1 MTDRYAIEFY
11 NAAEDL
17 LSRNIAAGRGEKVA
31 IIDASG
37 HHSYATLAERAG
49 QVASMLVARGLG
61 REDRLALVM
70 LDSVD
75 LVACF
80 LGAIKAGVIP
90 VPLNTRLAPRDY
102 AYILQDCGA
111 SGLIVSAPLLDTVL
125 GTGPVPGMVLVDGG
139 ATGCHPSLAD
149 SLTGQP
155 ANHATA
161 STRADDM
168 CFWLYTSGTTGAPKG
183 VVHLHSHLVAT
194 AELYAVRILGLGE
207 DDVVY
212 SAAKLFFAYGLGN
225 SLTFPMTVGATTVLL
240 AGPPEPAAVCDILER
255 ERPTVFFGVPTLYAM
270 LLASGKLPAPDAHNL
285 RVCVSAGEPLP
296 ADLLNRWNAQV
307 GTTILD
313 GLGTTEMLHIFI
325 SNRLD
330 SVTPGTT
337 GQAVPGYRV
346 RLLDENDA
354 PCAPGEMG
362 VLEVSGPTA
371 ALMYWNQRE
380 KTKET
385 FRGLWT
391 RTGDN
396 YIMDASGVLTY
407 CGRNDDML
415 KVGGIYVSPFEVE
428 AALAEHGSV
437 LEAAVVGH
445 PDKDQLIK
453 PKAFVMLQAGVAGT
467 DALAE
472 ELKRH
477 VRTSLAE
484 YKYPRWIEFVDD
496 LPRTATGK
504 IQRFRLRAAE

>member
-17 LSRNIAAGRGEKVA
+17 LSRNLAAGRGEKVA

-37 HHSYATLAERAG
+37 RHSYATLAERAG

-102 AYILQDCGA
+102 AYILEDCGA

-139 ATGCHPSLAD
+139 ATAGHPSLAD
-149 SLTGQP
+149 SLAGQP
-155 ANHATA
+155 ADHATA

-385 FRGLWT
+385 FRGPWT

-396 YIMDASGVLTY
+396 YIMDASG
-407 CGRNDDML
+407 G
-415 KVGGIYVSPFEVE
+415 
-428 AALAEHGSV
+428 A
-437 LEAAVVGH
+437 
-445 PDKDQLIK
+445 
-453 PKAFVMLQAGVAGT
+453 
-467 DALAE
+467 
-472 ELKRH
+472 
-477 VRTSLAE
+477 
-484 YKYPRWIEFVDD
+484 D
-496 LPRTATGK
+496 L
-504 IQRFRLRAAE
+504 LRAQRRHAEGGRHLRLALRGRGRTCRARVRSGGRGGRPSRQGPVDQAQGLRDAAGGGCGDRRSRR